1 MERFR
6 IVGNNWRGK
15 LLFSLFFFLTTYW
28 ASFFSGVIHEVGH
41 GLVALIVGQNFY
53 GFVATLTGGFALVTL
68 GEVSSTNAMISAAGI
83 VSQFLFGLAIF
94 LVSFKLKGFTSKI
107 VLLTF
112 ASTSMINPGSYL
124 LMGSIMKE
132 GDPFLTS
139 SYVNVSL
146 EALAFLGCVLLV
158 FVGSIAF
165 PQFVKVLQDFLMFK
179 SKRDSYVSVV
189 FIFISG
195 SFLNFLL
202 ITLVGASL
210 YSMVAFLLVALLVS
224 AFSAFAVKRYKLPDV
239 SVIQQKFVSWRGIG
253 TNLLLAIVCT
263 TVWLGA
269 FGYTLQTAHGLIWY
283 EFGPVGVAN
292 VKVTVNYRFL
302 ARIEMRFRPYFS
314 VSVSEKLWLGVKN
327 TPNWK
332 MYEQQAMLFAKNM
345 FNTASF
351 ELVATKTDDADI
363 WYLGKWHG
371 GGARVVVIDLNL
383 NKSINMQRL
392 YGIYGLTVYDPWVP
406 IGYLDSFNFTCNGLK
421 MIDYACGPRGSSNI
435 AAGGLNEGYLLWLN
449 ETPEE
454 APDVLFFMFVKD

>member
-28 ASFFSGVIHEVGH
+28 ASFFSVVIHEMGH
-41 GLVALIVGQNFY
+41 GLVALLVGQNFY
-53 GFVATLTGGFALVTL
+53 GLVATLTDGWALVSIS
-68 GEVSSTNAMISAAGI
+68 EVSSTNAMISAAGI
-83 VSQFLFGLAIF
+83 VAQFLFGLTIF
-94 LVSFKLKGFTSKI
+94 LVSFKLRGFTSKI
-107 VLLTF
+107 VTFTF
-112 ASTSMINPGSYL
+112 ANTSMINSGSYL
-124 LMGSIMKE
+124 LTGSIMKK
-132 GDPFLTS
+132 GDSVLIS
-139 SYVNVSL
+139 SYANVSL

-158 FVGSIAF
+158 FVGLIAF

-179 SKRDSYVSVV
+179 SKRDAYVSVV
-189 FIFISG
+189 FVFILG

-202 ITLVGASL
+202 ITLVSASL
-210 YSMVAFLLVALLVS
+210 YSMVASLPVALLVS
-224 AFSAFAVKRYKLPDV
+224 TFSAFAVKRYKLPDV

-314 VSVSEKLWLGVKN
+314 VGVSEKLWLSVKN

-345 FNTASF
+345 FNTANF
-351 ELVATKTDDADI
+351 EIVATKTDDADI

-383 NKSINMQRL
+383 NKSINMQRS
-392 YGIYGLTVYDPWVP
+392 YGKYVLMVNDPWMP
-406 IGYLDSFNFTCNGLK
+406 IGYLDSLNFTCNGLR
-421 MIDYACGPRGSSNI
+421 MIDYAYGPRGSLNI

-449 ETPEE
+449 GTPDE
-454 APDVLFFMFVKD
+454 APDVLSFMFVKD